1 MGSGPGRRDEFEGRI
16 DAAMDRCA
24 DGDDGAFGEV
34 YELMGPKLIQFFMRQ
49 GASRPLA
56 EDLLQDVAVRL
67 YRARGNFQRGASA
80 MAWAYGVSRN
90 AHVDHLRAA
99 KTRRVVVSDDEA
111 LNRVASGDETSTEA
125 LVAASQ
131 QARHLAAAFETLPRA
146 QRQAY
151 ELRHVQELEVEE
163 AAKRAGIT
171 ENALKIRVHR
181 AKEALRLALRRLAG
195 DEE

>member
-1 MGSGPGRRDEFEGRI
+1 MAQGPAKRDEFERRI

-24 DGDDGAFGEV
+24 EGDDEAFGEV
-34 YELMGPKLIQFFMRQ
+34 YELMGPKLIAFFVRQ
-49 GASRPLA
+49 GASRSLA

-99 KTRRVVVSDDEA
+99 KTRRVVVSDDDA
-111 LNRVASGDETSTEA
+111 LGRVASGEDTSAEA

-131 QARHLAAAFETLPRA
+131 QADHMTRALDTLPRA

-151 ELRHVQELEVEE
+151 ELRHVQDLTLEES
-163 AAKRAGIT
+163 ARQAGVT
-171 ENALKIRVHR
+171 ENALKIRLHR
-181 AKEALRLALRRLAG
+181 AKEALRQALQRLAD

>member
-1 MGSGPGRRDEFEGRI
+1 MAQGPDRGEEFERRI

-24 DGDDGAFGEV
+24 QGDDGAFGEV
-34 YELMGPKLIQFFMRQ
+34 YELMGPKLIGFFMRQ
-49 GASRPLA
+49 GASLSLA

-90 AHVDHLRAA
+90 AYVDHLRAT

-111 LNRVASGDETSTEA
+111 LGRVGAGEESSAEA
-125 LVAASQ
+125 LMAASE
-131 QARHLAAAFETLPRA
+131 QARHLAAAFEELPQA

-163 AAKRAGIT
+163 AARQAGVT
-171 ENALKIRVHR
+171 ENALKIRAHR
-181 AKEALRLALRRLAG
+181 AKEALRQALRRLAG